1 MEEIEKG
8 ALEKAGAHGR
18 KLAEGFT
25 KILKEQSIPAVVQG
39 PDTMPGIVFT
49 EKERVNEFRDWS
61 NGDHGFYEDVIQAM
75 FKRGVMPDIDSREP
89 FFTCA
94 AHTDEDADVTL
105 GVFEEAVKEVNSKR

>member
-1 MEEIEKG
+1 MTHEYEIEKG

-49 EKERVNEFRDWS
+49 
-61 NGDHGFYEDVIQAM
+61 
-75 FKRGVMPDIDSREP
+75 
-89 FFTCA
+89 CA
-94 AHTDEDADVTL
+94 AHTDEDADFTL